1 MSWQYTQRKMIEELN
16 TKIFDRDPVQLL
28 KESYSSI
35 DVRNTNYI
43 MELKNREKYGPHD
56 FDGSLI
62 EKIKYDFLTTQSKVE
77 GKIPGYVCRFNDG
90 SYWAWNLDKVEK
102 PVWYKKDLPESTH
115 FGKIEFVPKDV
126 GDLKLKDG
134 KKLI

>member
-1 MSWQYTQRKMIEELN
+1 M
-16 TKIFDRDPVQLL
+16 FV
-28 KESYSSI
+28 
-35 DVRNTNYI
+35 
-43 MELKNREKYGPHD
+43 
-56 FDGSLI
+56 
-62 EKIKYDFLTTQSKVE
+62 
-77 GKIPGYVCRFNDG
+77 
-90 SYWAWNLDKVEK
+90 NLDKVEK

>member
-1 MSWQYTQRKMIEELN
+1 MNWQYRQRKMIEELN

-28 KESYSSI
+28 KESYSSM

-62 EKIKYDFLTTQSKVE
+62 EKIK
-77 GKIPGYVCRFNDG
+77 
-90 SYWAWNLDKVEK
+90 
-102 PVWYKKDLPESTH
+102 
-115 FGKIEFVPKDV
+115 
-126 GDLKLKDG
+126 
-134 KKLI
+134 

>member
-1 MSWQYTQRKMIEELN
+1 MERH
-16 TKIFDRDPVQLL
+16 L
-28 KESYSSI
+28 KPECINS
-35 DVRNTNYI
+35 
-43 MELKNREKYGPHD
+43 
-56 FDGSLI
+56 
-62 EKIKYDFLTTQSKVE
+62 FL
-77 GKIPGYVCRFNDG
+77 FH
-90 SYWAWNLDKVEK
+90 LDKVEK